1 MLPEAKNRTTSDSL
15 NIPMNLF
22 LIASIILLA
31 HSGLSQCPVLQYV
44 SDSSRYEGVPIRY
57 VQEDSSVVVEYA
69 VNGSWHRSELLSFD
83 CNMLYLPAIPKPR
96 WRNDDYICFS
106 RGCGSSCFSNTLLP
120 LTSQHKEQEGGQFL
134 IDTATTLFMSMYL
147 HPDSFKRILEINNCS
162 NGKSERFELSSNDFP
177 CAIPFECLDYSPP
190 HKRGFTYNSGILTL
204 YIDKNTQREFQVGF
218 ELLKD

>member
-1 MLPEAKNRTTSDSL
+1 M
-15 NIPMNLF
+15 NIYVHTLF
-22 LIASIILLA
+22 ISIILSI
-31 HSGLSQCPVLQYV
+31 SGFPQCPALQYV
-44 SDSSRYEGVPIRY
+44 SDTTEYDGIPIRY

-69 VNGSWHRSELLSFD
+69 INDNWHRSELLSFD

-96 WRNDDYICFS
+96 WRNNDYICFS

-147 HPDSFKRILEINNCS
+147 HPDSFKRMLEIENFS
-162 NGKSERFELSSNDFP
+162 NGKRELFELPSKDFP

-190 HKRGFTYNSGILTL
+190 HERGFKYNSGVLTL
-204 YIDKNTQREFQVGF
+204 FTSEYEKLEFKVDFG
-218 ELLKD
+218 LLTD